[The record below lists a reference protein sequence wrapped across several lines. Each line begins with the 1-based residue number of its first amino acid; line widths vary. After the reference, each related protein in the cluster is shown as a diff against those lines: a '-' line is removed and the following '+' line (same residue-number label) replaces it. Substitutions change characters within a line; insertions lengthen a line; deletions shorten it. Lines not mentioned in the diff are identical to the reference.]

1 MIFRHPYGLLND
13 PEQPARTATSLF
25 DPIDEPIKQPYL
37 EIQNSSGNKK
47 ARWVTQQA
55 AKSVKPKPK

>member
-1 MIFRHPYGLLND
+1 MILRHPYGLLND
-13 PEQPARTATSLF
+13 PEQPVRTATSLF
-25 DPIDEPIKQPYL
+25 DSIDAPIEQPYL
-37 EIQNSSGNKK
+37 EIQNSSGKK

>member
-1 MIFRHPYGLLND
+1 M
-13 PEQPARTATSLF
+13 SLF
-25 DPIDEPIKQPYL
+25 DSIDAPIEQPYL

-55 AKSVKPKPK
+55 AKAVKPKPK

>member
-1 MIFRHPYGLLND
+1 MKLRHPYGLLND
-13 PEQPARTATSLF
+13 PEQPFRTVVSLF

-37 EIQNSSGNKK
+37 EIQNSSDKK

-55 AKSVKPKPK
+55 AKPVKPKPK

>member
-1 MIFRHPYGLLND
+1 MKLRHPYGSLID
-13 PEQPARTATSLF
+13 PEQPIGPAMSLF
-25 DPIDEPIKQPYL
+25 DSIDAPIEQPYL

-55 AKSVKPKPK
+55 AKAVKPKPK

>member
-1 MIFRHPYGLLND
+1 MKLRHPYGLLND
-13 PEQPARTATSLF
+13 PQNPIRSPQSLF
-25 DPIDEPIKQPYL
+25 DVIDEPIKQPYL

-55 AKSVKPKPK
+55 AKAVKPKPK

>member
-13 PEQPARTATSLF
+13 PEQPVRTATSLF
-25 DPIDEPIKQPYL
+25 DPINEPIKQPYL
-37 EIQNSSGNKK
+37 EIQNSSGKK

>member
-1 MIFRHPYGLLND
+1 MILRHPYGLLND
-13 PEQPARTATSLF
+13 SEQPVRTATSLF
-25 DPIDEPIKQPYL
+25 DPINEPIKQPYL
-37 EIQNSSGNKK
+37 EIQNSSGKK

>member
-1 MIFRHPYGLLND
+1 MKLRHPYGLLND
-13 PEQPARTATSLF
+13 PEQPIRTATSLF
-25 DPIDEPIKQPYL
+25 DSIDAPIEQPYL
-37 EIQNSSGNKK
+37 EIQNSSGKK

>member
-13 PEQPARTATSLF
+13 PELPVRTATSLF

>member
-1 MIFRHPYGLLND
+1 MKLRHPYGLLND
-13 PEQPARTATSLF
+13 LEQPIRTATSLF

-55 AKSVKPKPK
+55 ANAVKPKPK

>member
-1 MIFRHPYGLLND
+1 MKLRHQYGSLID
-13 PEQPARTATSLF
+13 PEQPIGPAMSLF
-25 DPIDEPIKQPYL
+25 DSIDAPIEQPYL

-55 AKSVKPKPK
+55 AKAVKPKPK